1 MTQQQMVRS
10 SVHIRLNLKWTEE
23 LEIGI
28 PGVAQH
34 VKNPASIHEVAG
46 SIPGLAQ
53 WIEDLALPQAAAEIA
68 GAVRIQHCCVCDI
81 SQQLQL
87 RFDL

>member
-10 SVHIRLNLKWTEE
+10 SVHIRLNFKWTEE

-28 PGVAQH
+28 PGVAQQ

-46 SIPGLAQ
+46 SIPG
-53 WIEDLALPQAAAEIA
+53 PAAEIA